1 VAEGWSRALV
11 PQEDG
16 GTTLLYVIPIPFS
29 PVSQTKHLFQ
39 GPATEEL
46 LFRSM
51 IIPVTLLSHPSLSYL
66 IFVTPLYFGL
76 AHIHHFYEFKLTNPR
91 TPLLPALAVSLFQF
105 GFTSV
110 FGWYAAFL
118 FLRSGSLGA
127 VIMVHSFCNWMG
139 LPRLWG
145 RVGADNIESI
155 GDPRLAANL
164 KIIDQERELHAL
176 APETVMGEGNANGSA
191 SGPHSYAHRLDA
203 PLSLKWTVAYYAVLV
218 GGAFAFWK
226 EFWVLTR
233 SEHGLINWEGR

>member
-1 VAEGWSRALV
+1 VG
-11 PQEDG
+11 G
-16 GTTLLYVIPIPFS
+16 GTTLLYASPIPF
-29 PVSQTKHLFQ
+29 VSAPPTKHLFQ

-46 LFRSM
+46 LFRSL
-51 IIPVTLLSHPSLSYL
+51 IIPITLLSHPSLSHL

-91 TPLLPALAVSLFQF
+91 TTLLPALAVSLFQF

-118 FLRSGSLGA
+118 FLRTGSLGT
-127 VIMVHSFCNWMG
+127 VITVHSFCNCMG

-145 RVGADNIESI
+145 RVGADAVESI
-155 GDPRLAANL
+155 VAAGPPRIS
-164 KIIDQERELHAL
+164 KVIDQERDLHVL
-176 APETVMGEGNANGSA
+176 APGTLMGEGSVNGSA
-191 SGPHSYAHRLDA
+191 SNVHTYTHTVNR
-203 PLSLKWTVAYYAVLV
+203 PLSLKWTVAYYIVLV

-226 EFWVLTR
+226 EFWALTR